1 MLCLML
7 LRCFLLG
14 NSGQSPGCRRRRLVR
29 LRPGVLAVA
38 ASAAMA
44 AVVVDSLVGIGAMR
58 IVPCSDLRL
67 NFDYTVKDAVGIEFL
82 TARNFD
88 FVYLL
93 VVAMELII
101 CSWFSVLVNLQ
112 NLLCMDHPNQIHR

>member
-1 MLCLML
+1 M
-7 LRCFLLG
+7 
-14 NSGQSPGCRRRRLVR
+14 R

-58 IVPCSDLRL
+58 IVPCSDFAMAAEVR
-67 NFDYTVKDAVGIEFL
+67 NYTTRDAVGIEFL

-93 VVAMELII
+93 VVAMELIKISLRLI
-101 CSWFSVLVNLQ
+101 CSWFSVPVNLQ